1 MSVEAWREFGLCG
14 QTDPEL
20 FFSEASDDVEQA
32 KGLCGECPSKFA
44 CLRDSL
50 ANGEDSGIRGG
61 LTADERKELPGFVHV
76 PDVFRRVEDLPA
88 VTDEAIAQ
96 AIERKEAYDERRAVA
111 RRLKAN
117 LEVHP
122 LDREVQQ

>member
-76 PDVFRRVEDLPA
+76 PAISSFLA